1 MIKMENVKK
10 TYPAFDFQLS
20 LEIPKGRI
28 TGLIGKNGAGKST
41 AIKLMVGLVK
51 AESGTIEIFGKPVS
65 EMKALD
71 KQRIGVS
78 LAESGFNELFTVT
91 DTEKI
96 LAKMYQNFDRNW
108 FEEQCRKLQLPM
120 QKKLREFSTGMKAK
134 LRVLAALS
142 HRADLLILDV
152 K

>member
-28 TGLIGKNGAGKST
+28 TGLVGKNGAGKST

-78 LAESGFNELFTVT
+78 LAES
-91 DTEKI
+91 
-96 LAKMYQNFDRNW
+96 
-108 FEEQCRKLQLPM
+108 
-120 QKKLREFSTGMKAK
+120 
-134 LRVLAALS
+134 
-142 HRADLLILDV
+142 
-152 K
+152 